1 MLQVKGRKPEWAVG
15 AQQAIKRKK
24 AAAVPPAPAASIWS
38 SINVDDADLL
48 DDDELLT
55 EADLVRPVPPGV
67 QWQLVVACM
76 RMHLVHSCACTT

>member
-1 MLQVKGRKPEWAVG
+1 MLTAMLQVKGRKPEWQVG

-24 AAAVPPAPAASIWS
+24 AAVVPQAPAVSIWS

-55 EADLVRPVPPGV
+55 EEDLVRPVPPG
-67 QWQLVVACM
+67 L
-76 RMHLVHSCACTT
+76 RR